1 MKMPRLLPILA
12 AIIFVIISA
21 APGLAQMK
29 VQPIDI
35 EGIEKM
41 IADEDCQL
49 FLVAI
54 AAWCGPCREELPILN
69 KLYTKYKEKG
79 LKLVA
84 VSLDV
89 TGPSAMQYIVDKLEI
104 KFPVYWAGDRISSA
118 FKIFGVPTILVIREG
133 KIQERIIGKRD
144 DKYLEDKISSIMSEC
159 AP

>member
-1 MKMPRLLPILA
+1 MKMSRLFPILA
-12 AIIFVIISA
+12 IIIVAIISA
-21 APGLAQMK
+21 APGLTQTK

-35 EGIEKM
+35 EGIQKM
-41 IADEDCQL
+41 IAAEDCHL

-84 VSLDV
+84 VSLDAN
-89 TGPSAMQYIVDKLEI
+89 GPDAMQRVADKLEL
-104 KFPVYWAGDRISSA
+104 KFPVYWGGDRMA
-118 FKIFGVPTILVIREG
+118 FEYNIFGVPTILVVREG

-144 DKYLEDKISSIMSEC
+144 DKYLEDKISSIMREC